1 MKLYE
6 LGNNYQRVI
15 DLAATTEAETLND
28 TLDAIKESI
37 DMKAENIAKV
47 IKTLEAEEAGL
58 DTEIKRMATRKTTI
72 SNGIKGLKYYLQTEL
87 EKIGTDKI
95 EGQHFTIAIQKNNPS
110 ARIEDESKLVDYL
123 VEQPKKIDKK
133 ALLVDL
139 KAGIEVDG
147 AELYQGRSLRIR

>member
-1 MKLYE
+1 MRLYE
-6 LGNNYQRVI
+6 LANNYQRVV

-28 TLDAIKESI
+28 TLDSIKESI
-37 DMKAENIAKV
+37 NIKAENIAKV

-58 DTEIKRMATRKTTI
+58 KAEIDRMTGRKSTI
-72 SNGIKGLKYYLQTEL
+72 ENNIKGLKYYLQSKL
-87 EKIGTDKI
+87 EKIGIDKV

-110 ARIEDESKLVDYL
+110 ARIEDESKLIAYL
-123 VEQPKKIDKK
+123 VEQPKKLDKK

-139 KAGIEVDG
+139 KAGIEVEG

>member
-15 DLAATTEAETLND
+15 DLAATTEAETLKD

-37 DMKAENIAKV
+37 DLKAENIAKV
-47 IKTLEAEEAGL
+47 IKTLEAEEVGL
-58 DTEIKRMATRKTTI
+58 DTEIKRMTSRKTTI
-72 SNGIKGLKYYLQTEL
+72 ANGIKGLKFYLQREL

-110 ARIEDESKLVDYL
+110 ARIEDESKLIAYL
-123 VEQPKKIDKK
+123 VEQPKKLDKK

-139 KAGIEVDG
+139 KAGVEVEG

>member
-6 LGNNYQRVI
+6 LGNNYQRVV
-15 DLAATTEAETLND
+15 DLAATTEAETLKD

-37 DMKAENIAKV
+37 DIKAENIAKV

-58 DTEIKRMATRKTTI
+58 DTEIKRMTARKTTI
-72 SNGIKGLKYYLQTEL
+72 TNGIKGLKYYLQTEL

-110 ARIEDESKLVDYL
+110 ARIEDESKLIAYL
-123 VEQPKKIDKK
+123 VEQPKKLDKK

-139 KAGIEVDG
+139 KAGIEVEG